1 MPETRAVQ
9 AFLDSLEAET
19 RRVADGEWGITTE
32 AAGWPLHV
40 GVALRDDLLRAQA
53 EVLPAGA
60 LDPHDLLHRNR
71 TLALVRF
78 THTSAGAV
86 WIEGDLPRVAV
97 DAAELDRLLGLLV
110 AAATDARYAARR
122 RA

>member
-1 MPETRAVQ
+1 MSEAPVVES
-9 AFLDSLEAET
+9 FLASLEADT
-19 RRVADGEWGITTE
+19 RRVAEGEWGLTVD

-40 GVALRDDLLRAQA
+40 GLALRDGLLRAQA

-60 LDPHDLLHRNR
+60 LDAHDLLHRNR

-86 WIEGDLPRVAV
+86 WIQGDLPRVAV
-97 DAAELDRLLGLLV
+97 APAELDRLLGLI
-110 AAATDARYAARR
+110 
-122 RA
+122 